1 MLPSILHYL
10 PWRFTQQ
17 VSGIIFL
24 PKVKQGNF
32 VGNAGGHLE
41 TNCLKEKV
49 PSEKGLWKW
58 HPRLQLC
65 TSMAPLINR
74 FCLSHTEEQ
83 RRGNG
88 LPTDRSARRSY
99 RLLHTSKIR
108 QNKKAEFISVEIHC
122 IIKLCL
128 QWQLNSPFAFSS
140 FLVKAMIGT

>member
-1 MLPSILHYL
+1 MGSDTKCFHLKACHRFPNASIYPSL
-10 PWRFTQQ
+10 FTIAVHTAGQQ
-17 VSGIIFL
+17 CNFL

-32 VGNAGGHLE
+32 AGNAGGHLE

-49 PSEKGLWKW
+49 PSEKW

-74 FCLSHTEEQ
+74 LCLSPTEEQ

-99 RLLHTSKIR
+99 RLLHTS
-108 QNKKAEFISVEIHC
+108 
-122 IIKLCL
+122 
-128 QWQLNSPFAFSS
+128 
-140 FLVKAMIGT
+140 